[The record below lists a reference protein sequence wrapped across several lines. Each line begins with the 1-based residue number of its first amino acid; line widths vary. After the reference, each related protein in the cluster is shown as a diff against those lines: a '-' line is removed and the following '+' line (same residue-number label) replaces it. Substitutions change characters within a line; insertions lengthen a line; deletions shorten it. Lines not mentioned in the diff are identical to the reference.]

1 MYETGTTAQ
10 IAAEMRR
17 YKLTVLGLC
26 ETRWTRLG
34 QIRLATGET
43 FIYSGHGEE
52 DAPYTEGVASKHMSV
67 VEGSWVRRV
76 QRQKQRSAVPFE
88 PLTYVYDLNGFQFEP
103 RYEETGSRRTENI
116 AWLAVVLLVEDDVDA
131 APKFDAERSGWAS
144 SELCWTS

>member
-52 DAPYTEGVASKHMSV
+52 DAPYTEG
-67 VEGSWVRRV
+67 
-76 QRQKQRSAVPFE
+76 RSAVPFE